1 MKIVSFN
8 VNGIRARLHQ
18 LQELVERQRPDII
31 GLQETKAQDADFP
44 LAAVQELGY
53 QVQYHG
59 QKSHYGVALM
69 SRCEPL
75 EVQKGFPDDTE
86 DDQRR
91 LLAASFALDDGGKLW
106 VLNGYFP
113 QGESRSHP
121 TKFPAKERF
130 YTKLH
135 DFLQHRFDPS
145 DRLVV
150 MGDLNVAPDDLDV
163 GIGADNAK
171 RWLRTGKCSFLP
183 EERQWLQNLQEWG
196 LVDTFRAKKPLAD
209 NRFSWFD
216 YRSRGFDREPKR
228 GLRIDLLLASQ
239 SLAEC
244 CSDVG
249 IDYDIRAM
257 ERPSDH
263 CPIWAEFNLD
273 VFKKAE

>member
-18 LQELVERQRPDII
+18 LQELVEQHRPDII

-53 QVQYHG
+53 RVQYHG
-59 QKSHYGVALM
+59 QKGHYGVALM

-75 EVQKGFPDDTE
+75 EVQKGFPDDNE
-86 DDQRR
+86 DAQRR
-91 LLAASFALDDGGKLW
+91 LLTASFALADGGKLW
-106 VLNGYFP
+106 VINGYFP
-113 QGESRSHP
+113 QGESRSHA

-130 YTKLH
+130 YAKLL
-135 DFLQHRFDPS
+135 DFLQQRFSPA

-150 MGDLNVAPDDLDV
+150 MGDLNVAPHDLDV
-163 GIGADNAK
+163 GIGVDNAK
-171 RWLRTGKCSFLP
+171 RWLRTGKCCFLP
-183 EERQWLQNLQEWG
+183 EERQWLQGLQEWG
-196 LVDTFRAKKPLAD
+196 LVDTFRARNPLVD
-209 NRFSWFD
+209 DGFSWFD

-239 SLAEC
+239 PLVAC
-244 CSDVG
+244 CSGVG
-249 IDYDIRAM
+249 IDDHIRAM

-263 CPIWAEFNLD
+263 CPVWAEFDLIVNEK
-273 VFKKAE
+273 VK